1 MATKELNSRI
11 QNKYDTEQ
19 NWNTNNPVLLNGE
32 LIIVSKE
39 DGTVGFKVGDGTK
52 KYSEL
57 SWAVES
63 VDLSNLQKEISGED
77 GQVIVKTTSTPGEV
91 KAIDAPWLPT
101 AGGTYDNTQSPF
113 LLAQKGAGNA
123 YQFVVGGS
131 SDTSRTQAIL
141 GVQNSVGIGQVL
153 LNAETAN
160 RAVYSTL
167 SAQVSGHET
176 FIRAIAGLEDG
187 TGRILITDPIVN
199 VDNGEI
205 VSSNDGTAGI
215 RVDNEGIYLT
225 ASGIVMGF
233 TNSLF
238 GVVDSSTNAYS
249 IEGSANGLKITGLQE
264 PKEYNEPATKAYVDD
279 LVDSSGGNF
288 SKKQVGSFNNAPT
301 SASGN
306 PSGYQYY
313 IDVSVSGMTSST
325 NFLVF
330 PDWSTLSDVTTY
342 QDDWNRITAIESK
355 DNILRFYFA
364 DSASVNIK
372 YIAYY

>member
-1 MATKELNSRI
+1 MATKKLDSRI

-101 AGGTYDNTQSPF
+101 AGGTYDNIQSPF

-123 YQFVVGGS
+123 YQFMVGGS
-131 SDTSRTQAIL
+131 SDTSRTQAVL
-141 GVQNSVGIGQVL
+141 GVQNSAGLGQVL

-176 FIRAIAGLEDG
+176 FIRTIAGLEDG

-199 VDNGEI
+199 ADNGEI
-205 VSSNDGTAGI
+205 VSSNDGTTGI

-225 ASGIVMGF
+225 TSGIAMGF
-233 TNSLF
+233 TDSLF

-264 PKEYNEPATKAYVDD
+264 PKKYNEPATKAYVDD
-279 LVDSSGGNF
+279 LVGSNGGNF
-288 SKKQVGSFNNAPT
+288 SKKQAGSFNNTPT

-313 IDVSVSGMTSST
+313 IDETVSGMTSSI
-325 NFLVF
+325 NPLVF
-330 PDWSTLSDVTTY
+330 PNWSTLSDVTTY
-342 QDDWNRITAIESK
+342 QDNWNRITAIESK

-372 YIAYY
+372 YIVYY